1 MGLEQAQDKACQRLK
16 VDIYFT
22 SDTHSYIY
30 PYDYVTADRKAMGY
44 MTASSCFS
52 KDGII
57 IDGGDCLQ
65 GSPLMRYEM
74 KNAVRPHLAAKAFN
88 AAGLDIYVPGN
99 HDFDFG
105 YDELES
111 FLSSLDAQVVCANL
125 VDELGRMH
133 VEPYVII
140 HRNRFTLLVTG
151 AVTDYVNVWDGKMLS
166 GVKVADSVQSLKAV
180 LEETR
185 NLEVD
190 ARVCVYHGGFGADA
204 GGVYRENRADE
215 ICKLGFDVLLTAHQ
229 HQLIEPHPVN
239 GTLVMQAGSKASH
252 YAHVRLGKGEP
263 PIAELCAVPKDFVLS
278 SAMEVLASEDRT
290 EARVQDFLRQS
301 VGHVDGILEDRSR
314 IHSFLYG
321 SSLADY
327 INEVQLA
334 LTGADISATSLFNTP
349 YSIGPDVA
357 MSDILKSYP
366 FANSLVTL
374 SIKGCELKKAMERTA
389 SFLEIEEGRVVES
402 ASFSPGKDER
412 YNQDFW
418 RGLSYS
424 FDLRRKVGDRV
435 VRLNYKGHDLL
446 TEADFTLTIV
456 LNSYRA
462 SGTGGYEV
470 YNQLPVI
477 CNYSIDIQDALID
490 SFASTQV
497 EVPEPTD
504 YSVLY

>member
-1 MGLEQAQDKACQRLK
+1 MDLEQAQDKACQRLK

-44 MTASSCFS
+44 MAASSCFGE
-52 KDGII
+52 DGII

-65 GSPLMRYEM
+65 GSPLMRFEM
-74 KNAVRPHLAAKAFN
+74 KSGVRPHLAAKAFN
-88 AAGLDIYVPGN
+88 AAGLDVYVPGN

-105 YDELES
+105 YDELSS
-111 FLSSLDAQVVCANL
+111 FLSSLDADVVCANL
-125 VDELGRMH
+125 IDERGGLP
-133 VEPYVII
+133 VKPYVII

-166 GVKVADSVQSLKAV
+166 GLRVADSVQSLKAV
-180 LEETR
+180 LEETKD
-185 NLEVD
+185 LDVD
-190 ARVCVYHGGFGADA
+190 ARVCVYHGGFGADT

-215 ICKLGFDVLLTAHQ
+215 ICRLGFDILLTAHQ
-229 HQLIEPHPVN
+229 HQLIEPHSVD

-252 YAHVRLGKGEP
+252 YAHVRLEKGKTP
-263 PIAELCAVPKDFVLS
+263 VAKLCAVPKDFVLS
-278 SAMEVLASEDRT
+278 TAMETLASEDRT
-290 EARVQDFLRQS
+290 EAKVQDFLRQS
-301 VGHVDGILEDRSR
+301 VGHVDGVLEDRSR
-314 IHSFLYG
+314 IESFLNG

-389 SFLEIEEGRVVES
+389 AFLEIEEGRVVES
-402 ASFSPGKDER
+402 TSFSPGKDER

-424 FDLRRKVGDRV
+424 FDLRRQVGDRV
-435 VRLNYKGHDLL
+435 VRLNCKGHDLL
-446 TEADFTLTIV
+446 KETDITLTIV

-470 YNQLPVI
+470 YSKLPVL

-490 SFASTQV
+490 SFSSGKV
-497 EVPEPTD
+497 DVPDATD
-504 YSVLY
+504 YCVLY

>member
-1 MGLEQAQDKACQRLK
+1 MGFEQAQDKACQRLK

-44 MTASSCFS
+44 MAASSCFS

-111 FLSSLDAQVVCANL
+111 FLSSLDAHVVCANL
-125 VDELGRMH
+125 IDELGRMH

-166 GVKVADSVQSLKAV
+166 GMRVADSVQSLKAV
-180 LEETR
+180 LEET
-185 NLEVD
+185 
-190 ARVCVYHGGFGADA
+190 
-204 GGVYRENRADE
+204 RENRADE

-263 PIAELCAVPKDFVLS
+263 PVAELCAVPKDFVLS
-278 SAMEVLASEDRT
+278 SAMEALASEDRT

-314 IHSFLYG
+314 IDSFLYG

-327 INEVQLA
+327 INEVQLV

-389 SFLEIEEGRVVES
+389 AFLEIEEGRVVES

-446 TEADFTLTIV
+446 MEADFTMTIV